1 MKINLSE
8 AEAKGI
14 LDSVGISI
22 EDIVA
27 FYPNITKRV
36 ARPSSLGISTR
47 NFFHWSQKDL
57 IDNTLLDETEK
68 GNWRKLTLSEV
79 LWLKI
84 VEVLRDFGFPIKEI
98 QTIRKSL
105 HKNLFDLASEYA
117 DDVFKLLD
125 ESLENEA
132 LKKVLQEFILF
143 AKKSPELMSEQYKIL
158 STVIGTMISEILLH
172 RSNIKLIIYK
182 EKGQFWIA
190 MEGYTTR
197 SYSQNTIDRA
207 KKLPHISISINDLIA
222 EFVENDKDETCIA
235 EFGLI
240 RPEEKEIIDALRDG
254 KVREIVI
261 KKDNDDNL
269 TITCTETSKIIDD
282 VKLIKRLF
290 GMNQYSEVRVVLRN
304 EKELY
309 VESKTK
315 IKIRTPK
322 TAPIRKLPKPLD
334 QRLLGGM
341 KPDNDNSPKE

>member
-1 MKINLSE
+1 
-8 AEAKGI
+8 
-14 LDSVGISI
+14 
-22 EDIVA
+22 
-27 FYPNITKRV
+27 
-36 ARPSSLGISTR
+36 
-47 NFFHWSQKDL
+47 
-57 IDNTLLDETEK
+57 
-68 GNWRKLTLSEV
+68 
-79 LWLKI
+79 
-84 VEVLRDFGFPIKEI
+84 
-98 QTIRKSL
+98 
-105 HKNLFDLASEYA
+105 
-117 DDVFKLLD
+117 
-125 ESLENEA
+125 
-132 LKKVLQEFILF
+132 
-143 AKKSPELMSEQYKIL
+143 MSEQYKIL
-158 STVIGTMISEILLH
+158 STVIGTMISEILLN
-172 RSNIKLIIYK
+172 RSNIKLLIYK

-207 KKLPHISISINDLIA
+207 KKLPHISISVNDLIA